1 MHKEWGILKIIRFRP
16 RWEIRV
22 LILKTPRSE
31 SITLS
36 KAQAEFFFL
45 FFLIIGWYPAGFT
58 GKNDQ
63 KKENRPGAMKGKMP
77 TAWGIK
83 WVVMGLFDWPVMEKK
98 IWNSGK
104 SPNVELNNYFIF
116 WNPLWKYIY
125 ENLVLNIGSFF
136 GMFFGIW
143 NSRMRPFTAFS
154 FVTCFFLLK
163 LRRDNR
169 VIRKVRKTQHQNP
182 EFGHTQGEI
191 KIKGAKKYFSIQG
204 GMKLRKRST

>member
-1 MHKEWGILKIIRFRP
+1 MEGNAQGVGHSQTLIIRFRP

-77 TAWGIK
+77 TSWGIK

-125 ENLVLNIGSFF
+125 IYIWKFGPQYSQFLWHVL
-136 GMFFGIW
+136 W
-143 NSRMRPFTAFS
+143 N
-154 FVTCFFLLK
+154 LK
-163 LRRDNR
+163 L
-169 VIRKVRKTQHQNP
+169 QN
-182 EFGHTQGEI
+182 ETFYSI
-191 KIKGAKKYFSIQG
+191 FFRNMLLFAKIEES
-204 GMKLRKRST
+204 